1 MSTSTARLS
10 PAGTSK
16 GNALRFSPTIGST
29 SGTSASG
36 HTPAAPSP
44 PVCCDTL
51 MSASR
56 YSVTSRPLMLWPL
69 PSPSPS
75 RLIDTPVAGPV
86 TTTWKDSNSFRA
98 AAITAV
104 AAAPCGTC
112 ACGRTFTAA
121 GAVQTWAASEALPAR
136 KATAAAASWESFIG
150 ASPWLAASRNGGCFP
165 FRSANE
171 VDVPPLPSSVSGS
184 RGSSARIS
192 GGRGQT
198 SPLGPRPRTRTPAGP
213 TCGGSPAGNALRED
227 RRSTG
232 CAGAG
237 APLHGQ
243 GGRRLAARWP
253 DHRKRSTEA
262 LLYRRSAFPPG
273 QSTCGGALLL
283 DAARNRRLRDRQGGR
298 LLARRGVLMFGRW
311 AGPPSR
317 PLEGRVAS
325 ERLGTCEPLAAGA
338 RLAGAAH
345 RPGRLRRDGA
355 LPRAALPRARTVVP
369 RHRAVAA
376 RAGAL

>member
-1 MSTSTARLS
+1 
-10 PAGTSK
+10 
-16 GNALRFSPTIGST
+16 
-29 SGTSASG
+29 
-36 HTPAAPSP
+36 
-44 PVCCDTL
+44 
-51 MSASR
+51 
-56 YSVTSRPLMLWPL
+56 MLWPL
-69 PSPSPS
+69 PSPSPA
-75 RLIDTPVAGPV
+75 RLIDTRVAGPG

-104 AAAPCGTC
+104 AAVAPCGAC

-136 KATAAAASWESFIG
+136 KATAAAAIWESFIG

-184 RGSSARIS
+184 RGSSGRIS

-198 SPLGPRPRTRTPAGP
+198 SPLGLRPRTRAPVRP

-262 LLYRRSAFPPG
+262 LLYWRSGAFPPG

-298 LLARRGVLMFGRW
+298 LLARRGVLMFGGAQGRRR
-311 AGPPSR
+311 GPWR
-317 PLEGRVAS
+317 GVLQAS
-325 ERLGTCEPLAAGA
+325 VSGP
-338 RLAGAAH
+338 
-345 RPGRLRRDGA
+345 
-355 LPRAALPRARTVVP
+355 V
-369 RHRAVAA
+369 
-376 RAGAL
+376 